1 MLAAAH
7 TDHGALRSA
16 YVLSYSRSADT
27 SPAGFTPA
35 EVGVPSDAYVYDAR
49 RQLVRRL
56 SAAQRLDFSL
66 AAGDWAYFIV
76 VPISRSGIALFGDAG
91 MFVPDGVKR
100 ISALDDT
107 PRRLTAT
114 VTFAS
119 HEESV
124 RLFGYAPKRPTVAAV
139 QGAVGDV
146 TFDAETGR
154 FEVKVAPSPDQKSE
168 QPGDDPVRRATVSLS
183 LRPTA

>member
-16 YVLSYSRSADT
+16 YVFVYSRSADA

-35 EVGVPSDAYVYDAR
+35 EVGVPSDAYVYDTR

-56 SAAQRLDFSL
+56 SGAQGFQFTL
-66 AAGDWAYFIV
+66 ATGGWAYFIV
-76 VPISRSGIALFGDAG
+76 VPLSRSGIALFGDAG

-107 PRRLTAT
+107 PRRLIAT
-114 VTFAS
+114 VSFAS

-139 QGAVGDV
+139 QGAVSDV

-154 FEVKVAPSPDQKSE
+154 FEVSVAPGPDQKSE
-168 QPGDDPVRRATVSLS
+168 PPGDDPVRRATVSLS
-183 LRPTA
+183 IQPTA

>member
-1 MLAAAH
+1 VFVH
-7 TDHGALRSA
+7 
-16 YVLSYSRSADT
+16 SRSAGA

-56 SAAQRLDFSL
+56 SAAQRLEFTL
-66 AAGDWAYFIV
+66 AAGGSAYFIV
-76 VPISRSGIALFGDAG
+76 VPMSRSGIALFGDAG
-91 MFVPDGVKR
+91 MFVPDGAKR
-100 ISALDDT
+100 ISALEDT
-107 PRRLTAT
+107 PRRLIAT
-114 VTFAS
+114 VIFAP

-124 RLFGYAPKRPTVAAV
+124 QLFGYAPKRPTVAAV

-154 FEVKVAPSPDQKSE
+154 FEVKLAPSPDQQGE
-168 QPGDDPVRRATVSLS
+168 QPGDDPVRRAIVSF
-183 LRPTA
+183 AEQ